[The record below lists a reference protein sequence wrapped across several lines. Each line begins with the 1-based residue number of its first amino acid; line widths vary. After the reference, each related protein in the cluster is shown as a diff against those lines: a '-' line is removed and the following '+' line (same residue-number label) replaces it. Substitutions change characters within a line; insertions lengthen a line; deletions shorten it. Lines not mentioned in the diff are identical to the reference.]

1 MTKSQITNTNCQPEF
16 FFITFFK
23 REEDS
28 VSSSLFDLKQ
38 QKINSTKI
46 WYYLVSIWLL
56 VTSRFNEKSKC
67 DEKLTFVRKDI
78 STK

>member
-38 QKINSTKI
+38 QKIN
-46 WYYLVSIWLL
+46 YGGLM
-56 VTSRFNEKSKC
+56 KS
-67 DEKLTFVRKDI
+67 LRMI
-78 STK
+78 INP